1 MLLKENIVL
10 SRVFNGSE
18 IWDMMKGVSFEIWVG
33 ISGVWMSLHLMFV
46 KLMGRR
52 VVSSVR

>member
-33 ISGVWMSLHLMFV
+33 MSGVWMSLHLMFV
-46 KLMGRR
+46 RLMGRR

>member
-33 ISGVWMSLHLMFV
+33 MSGVWLSLHFIFV
-46 KLMGRR
+46 RLIGRR